1 MASSRRQR
9 RPQGHPAKVAERRD
23 RRGGARSSPQAE
35 LRRLALMAC
44 RDAAAIETAFEAE
57 LWASEVL
64 GMWWEP
70 GIDPFDPDF
79 EPAARRGFV
88 EEMARVGDA
97 GALAGLIALGHVAET
112 EVGPLALERVK
123 GLTELGIE
131 PPVWVET
138 IGHLDIR
145 RAAVLGDA
153 IFDDGATIFLEA
165 AHPGEQSHALGVYID
180 NNLGV
185 MASDVVVVPSIDE
198 VRRALDAEDP
208 DDVELVI
215 EPIDIREAGARIR
228 TAMELTDMTL
238 DPAVSEDYGALRSL
252 VLLRI
257 DEVPHAEIEPVPD
270 VDPDERERLH
280 REFLGSPQAGGVS
293 ADSVEADVVRAAI
306 DFCADYVDS
315 RPLRWSPALVELFMT
330 GWLPRKVIAD
340 GDYFDAVPAGLSAWV
355 RYAGQQRGIPGW
367 AIERTVEAIADC
379 AGEMS
384 DEASSGSARGL
395 AGDFIAAAQAAGVD
409 LSDERAL
416 AGFVAGWNARSDR
429 G

>member
-9 RPQGHPAKVAERRD
+9 RPHGHPAKVAERRA
-23 RRGGARSSPQAE
+23 RRGDAQSSPQAQ
-35 LRRLALMAC
+35 LRRLALTAC
-44 RDAAAIETAFEAE
+44 RDAAGIETGFEAE

-70 GIDPFDPDF
+70 GIDPLDPDF
-79 EPAARRGFV
+79 EPEARRAFV
-88 EEMARVGDA
+88 EEMARIGDA
-97 GALAGLIALGHVAET
+97 GALAGLIALGRVAET
-112 EVGPLALERVK
+112 DVGPLALESAKR
-123 GLTELGIE
+123 LTASGIK
-131 PPVWVET
+131 PPAWAEA

-145 RAAVLGDA
+145 RAAVLRDA
-153 IFDDGATIFLEA
+153 VFDDGATIFLES

-185 MASDVVVVPSIDE
+185 MATDVVIVPSIAE
-198 VRRALDAEDP
+198 VGRALEAEDT
-208 DDVELVI
+208 DDLELVI
-215 EPIDIREAGARIR
+215 EPIDIAEAGARIR
-228 TAMELTDMTL
+228 AALELTDMSF

-257 DEVPHAEIEPVPD
+257 DEVPYAETEPVPE
-270 VDPDERERLH
+270 VDPEERGRLH
-280 REFLGSPQAGGVS
+280 REFLASREAGGMS
-293 ADSVEADVVRAAI
+293 AESVEADVVRAAI
-306 DFCADYVDS
+306 DFCTDYVDG

-340 GDYFDAVPAGLSAWV
+340 ADYFDAVPEALGAWV
-355 RYAGQQRGIPGW
+355 RYAGRQRNIPGW
-367 AIERTVEAIADC
+367 AIERTIEAIADC
-379 AGEMS
+379 ADEMS
-384 DEASSGSARGL
+384 GEASSGVARGP

-429 G
+429 A